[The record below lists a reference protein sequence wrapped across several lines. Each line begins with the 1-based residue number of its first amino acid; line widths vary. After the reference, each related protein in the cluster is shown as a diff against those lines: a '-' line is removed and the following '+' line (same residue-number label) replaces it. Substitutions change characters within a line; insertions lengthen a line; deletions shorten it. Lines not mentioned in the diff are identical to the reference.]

1 MLKDCINVGIIGCG
15 KIAQVRH
22 IPEYFANESA
32 TIVGYYDFIEERAQD
47 MARQYGGRS
56 FSSAQELL
64 ECPEIDAV
72 SICTA
77 NNAHAEMTV
86 AALRAGKHVLCEK
99 PMAMSMEECESMVK
113 EAERVGKKL
122 MIGHNQRFMTEHIR
136 AKQMLD
142 DGVIGRVL
150 TFKTCFGHSGPDYW
164 SVDPGTANWFF
175 DKSKSVFGALAD
187 LGIHKTDLI
196 QYLLDSEVDEIK
208 SMISTLDKTY
218 SDGTPVNVED
228 NAICLYKMKNGVIGS
243 MTASW
248 TYYGEEDNS
257 TVIYGTEGIM
267 KIHGESHCI
276 EIFRKNGEKVTYE
289 TTLQNN
295 SGVIDHFINC
305 LVNNVESQISA
316 EKILSS
322 MSVMLRSIAASGK
335 PV

>member
-56 FSSAQELL
+56 FSSVQELL

-136 AKQMLD
+136 AKQ
-142 DGVIGRVL
+142 IHSCYIFF
-150 TFKTCFGHSGPDYW
+150 FKM
-164 SVDPGTANWFF
+164 N
-175 DKSKSVFGALAD
+175 
-187 LGIHKTDLI
+187 
-196 QYLLDSEVDEIK
+196 
-208 SMISTLDKTY
+208 
-218 SDGTPVNVED
+218 
-228 NAICLYKMKNGVIGS
+228 
-243 MTASW
+243 
-248 TYYGEEDNS
+248 
-257 TVIYGTEGIM
+257 
-267 KIHGESHCI
+267 
-276 EIFRKNGEKVTYE
+276 
-289 TTLQNN
+289 
-295 SGVIDHFINC
+295 
-305 LVNNVESQISA
+305 
-316 EKILSS
+316 
-322 MSVMLRSIAASGK
+322 
-335 PV
+335 

>member
-1 MLKDCINVGIIGCG
+1 MLFGIFHWGQPHLPFEYAG
-15 KIAQVRH
+15 KILRIAISAKRTDIVDGRMRFLLPLKQFFGLRDPQSCQIILGGH
-22 IPEYFANESA
+22 PRFLYEYPAYVILIVSRSVKNILHRQQRIVKGQGELMNEA
-32 TIVGYYDFIEERAQD
+32 ARA
-47 MARQYGGRS
+47 
-56 FSSAQELL
+56 
-64 ECPEIDAV
+64 
-72 SICTA
+72 
-77 NNAHAEMTV
+77 
-86 AALRAGKHVLCEK
+86 
-99 PMAMSMEECESMVK
+99 
-113 EAERVGKKL
+113 GKKL

-136 AKQMLD
+136 AKKMLD

-175 DKSKSVFGALAD
+175 DKRKSIFGALAD

-267 KIHGESHCI
+267 KIHGEAHCI

-289 TTLQNN
+289 TAPQNN

-305 LVNNVESQISA
+305 LVNDVESQISA

-322 MSVMLRSIAASGK
+322 MSVMLRSIAASGG